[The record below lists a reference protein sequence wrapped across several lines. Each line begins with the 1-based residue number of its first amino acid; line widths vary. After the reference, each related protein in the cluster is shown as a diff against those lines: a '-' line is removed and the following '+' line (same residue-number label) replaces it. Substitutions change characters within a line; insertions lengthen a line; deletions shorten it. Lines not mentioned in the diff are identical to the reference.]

1 MYGILHSME
10 KKTGRIDEGIPSAGL
25 TDADVMEAM
34 KSLSSYIDITP
45 GDFRELYRVAF
56 RLAVERF
63 TRSVTARDIMNDKAV
78 KVSPED
84 ILEDVVKAMSEGGV
98 SGVPVVDTDGRVV
111 GVISEKDILRRMLGG
126 KSGNIMTLMAG
137 CLRAGGCMCTRVR
150 DLPAREIMTSPAVT
164 VRDDAS
170 LAEMADLLAGRKV
183 NRLPVTD
190 SGGRLLGILARNDI
204 VNAMMRIRSCS

>member
-1 MYGILHSME
+1 ME
-10 KKTGRIDEGIPSAGL
+10 KRTGRNEKGLPVAGL

-45 GDFRELYRVAF
+45 GDFKELYRVAF

-63 TRSVTARDIMNDKAV
+63 TRSVTARDIMNE
-78 KVSPED
+78 KVVTVNPED
-84 ILEDVVKAMSEGGV
+84 TLEDVVKAMSAGEV
-98 SGVPVVDTDGRVV
+98 SGAPVVDPGGKVV
-111 GVISEKDILRRMLGG
+111 GIISEKDIIRRMLGG
-126 KSGNIMTLMAG
+126 KSGSIMTLMTG
-137 CLRAGGCMCTRVR
+137 CLRAGGCMCMRVR

-190 SGGRLLGILARNDI
+190 SEGRLLGILARNDI

>member
-1 MYGILHSME
+1 ME
-10 KKTGRIDEGIPSAGL
+10 KRTERNEKGLPAAGL

-45 GDFRELYRVAF
+45 GDFKELYRVAF

-63 TRSVTARDIMNDKAV
+63 TRSVTARDIMNEKVVTV
-78 KVSPED
+78 KPED
-84 ILEDVVKAMSEGGV
+84 TLEDVVKAMSAGEV
-98 SGVPVVDTDGRVV
+98 SGAPVVDPGGKVM
-111 GVISEKDILRRMLGG
+111 GIISEKDIIRRMLGG
-126 KSGNIMTLMAG
+126 KSGSIMTLMTG
-137 CLRAGGCMCTRVR
+137 CLRAGGCMCMRVR

-190 SGGRLLGILARNDI
+190 SEGRLLGILARNDI

>member
-1 MYGILHSME
+1 MKRNTERNGSGFP
-10 KKTGRIDEGIPSAGL
+10 TAGL

-45 GDFRELYRVAF
+45 GDFKELYRVAF

-63 TRSVTARDIMNDKAV
+63 TRSVKARDIMNEKAV

-84 ILEDVVKAMSEGGV
+84 RLEDVVLAMSEGGI
-98 SGVPVVDTDGRVV
+98 SGVPVVEPDGKVV
-111 GVISEKDILRRMLGG
+111 GVISEKDIIRRMLGG
-126 KSGNIMTLMAG
+126 RSGSIMTLMAG
-137 CLRAGGCMCTRVR
+137 CLRAGGCLCTRVR

-164 VRDDAS
+164 VRDDAT
-170 LAEMADLLAGRKV
+170 LAEMADLLAGRQV

-190 SGGRLLGILARNDI
+190 GDGRLLGILARSDI

>member
-1 MYGILHSME
+1 ME
-10 KKTGRIDEGIPSAGL
+10 KKTERNEKGLPAAGL

-45 GDFRELYRVAF
+45 GDFKELYRVAF

-63 TRSVTARDIMNDKAV
+63 TRSVTARDIMNEKVVTV
-78 KVSPED
+78 KPED
-84 ILEDVVKAMSEGGV
+84 TLEDVAKAMSAGEV
-98 SGVPVVDTDGRVV
+98 SGAPVVDPEGKVM
-111 GVISEKDILRRMLGG
+111 GIISEKDIIRRMLGG
-126 KSGNIMTLMAG
+126 KSGSIMTLMTG
-137 CLRAGGCMCTRVR
+137 CLRAGGCMCMMVR
-150 DLPAREIMTSPAVT
+150 DLAAREVMTSPAVT

-190 SGGRLLGILARNDI
+190 SEGRLLGILARNDI

>member
-1 MYGILHSME
+1 MKRNTERNGSGFP
-10 KKTGRIDEGIPSAGL
+10 TAGL

-45 GDFRELYRVAF
+45 GDFKELYRVAF

-63 TRSVTARDIMNDKAV
+63 TRSVKARDIMNEKAV

-84 ILEDVVKAMSEGGV
+84 RLEDVVLAMSEGGI
-98 SGVPVVDTDGRVV
+98 SGVPVVEPDGKVV
-111 GVISEKDILRRMLGG
+111 GVISEKDIIRRMLGG
-126 KSGNIMTLMAG
+126 RSGSIMTLMAG
-137 CLRAGGCMCTRVR
+137 CLRAGGCLCTRVR
-150 DLPAREIMTSPAVT
+150 DLSAREIMTSPAVT
-164 VRDDAS
+164 VRDDAT
-170 LAEMADLLAGRKV
+170 LAEMADLLAGRQV

-190 SGGRLLGILARNDI
+190 GGGRLLGILARSDI